1 LETLRTQV
9 LAITE
14 TYELEAASKTTLL
27 PGVVDALKALRAMGL
42 KIGLCTINSE
52 KSVNRILQRFGI
64 TGMFDVTIPRN
75 RVRHVKPNPEHLE
88 AALGVLGTS
97 PEETL
102 VVGDSRVDMQSAKG
116 LGAVAVGLP
125 TGVSTI
131 EQLME
136 GGADYIV
143 TSTTDLPLLIER
155 LNKPRA

>member
-1 LETLRTQV
+1 
-9 LAITE
+9 
-14 TYELEAASKTTLL
+14 
-27 PGVVDALKALRAMGL
+27 
-42 KIGLCTINSE
+42 
-52 KSVNRILQRFGI
+52 
-64 TGMFDVTIPRN
+64 
-75 RVRHVKPNPEHLE
+75 
-88 AALGVLGTS
+88 
-97 PEETL
+97 
-102 VVGDSRVDMQSAKG
+102 MQSAKG